1 MRFQLR
7 LNKHDNMNGKHGI
20 MKVKYNIMNVKPD
33 ILIVKHHPHL
43 KPYDER

>member
-1 MRFQLR
+1 
-7 LNKHDNMNGKHGI
+7 MNGKYGI